1 MPAHEI
7 REQTQ
12 DGLATVVLVSGEGLE
27 AAFAPGAGMVG
38 CSLRDAG
45 EELLGNPDG
54 LPAYV
59 ERGATFGIP
68 LLHPWANRLAAWEY
82 AVAGREVRL
91 DPESPLLHREQNGL
105 PIHGVLAAAPD
116 WEVVG
121 RETGADCARITARLD
136 FGAVPERLR
145 AFPFP
150 HVLEL
155 EVSLRGRT
163 LELVTTIEAGDEGP
177 VPVSFGWHPYL
188 APTGAP
194 RAEWA
199 ISAPADLEHLAL
211 DARMIPTGAR
221 SPAGSL
227 DGPLGAR
234 TFDDGYAGVRP
245 GGTFTVSD
253 GERAIAVR
261 FGDGYPWGQVFAPPD
276 LDVVCFEP
284 MTAPADALRSGE
296 GLRLVAPGERF
307 SAAFEIE
314 VEPLRAGA

>member
-12 DGLATVVLVSGEGLE
+12 DGLATVVLASGEGLE

-45 EELLGNPDG
+45 AELLGAPDG

-68 LLHPWANRLAAWEY
+68 LLHPWANRLGAWDY

-91 DPESPLLHREQNGL
+91 DPESALLHREQNGL

-116 WEVVG
+116 WELVA
-121 RETGADCARITARLD
+121 REAGADGARIAARLD
-136 FGAVPERLR
+136 FGAVPERLSS
-145 AFPFP
+145 FPFP

-163 LELVTTIEAGDEGP
+163 LGLVTTIEAGDEGP

-188 APTGAP
+188 APPGAP

-211 DARMIPTGAR
+211 DERMIPTGAR

-253 GERAIAVR
+253 GERRITVR

-307 SAAFEIE
+307 SATWSLE
-314 VEPLRAGA
+314 VSPLR